1 MVQCQKIKNMDP
13 YVQAISQIIKEQ
25 QSIIGPIAVDQA
37 NKVTG
42 LSVGGDEVKLT
53 GDKKEVLNNL
63 VNQYA
68 KLFGRASVEVC
79 KEAFQSFSDKIPAD
93 QIPDILKN

>member
-1 MVQCQKIKNMDP
+1 MDP
-13 YVQAISQIIKEQ
+13 YVEAVSRIIKEQ

-42 LSVGGDEVKLT
+42 LSVGAGNDVKIS
-53 GDKKEVLNNL
+53 GDKKTVLTNL

-68 KLFGRASVEVC
+68 KLFGQASIEVC
-79 KEAFQSFSDKIPAD
+79 KEAIEPFRDKIAVTD
-93 QIPDILKN
+93 IPDILKN

>member
-1 MVQCQKIKNMDP
+1 MDP
-13 YVQAISQIIKEQ
+13 FLEAVSRIIKEQ
-25 QSIIGPIAVDQA
+25 QSIIGPVAIDQA

-42 LSVGGDEVKLT
+42 LQVGGADDVKIT
-53 GDKKEVLNNL
+53 GNKKEVLNNL

-79 KEAFQSFSDKIPAD
+79 KEAFSPYSDKIPSSD
-93 QIPDILKN
+93 IPDILKN